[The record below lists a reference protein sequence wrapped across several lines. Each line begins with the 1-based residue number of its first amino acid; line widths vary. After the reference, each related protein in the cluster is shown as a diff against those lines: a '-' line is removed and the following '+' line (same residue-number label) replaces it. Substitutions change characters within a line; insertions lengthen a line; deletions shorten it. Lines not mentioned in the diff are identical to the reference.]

1 MFIKLPMIQ
10 NYFKKKLSINCK
22 GQLVEFDKPLV
33 MGILNLTPDSFYD
46 GGKYLGL
53 ENIAKYIKSMINDG
67 ASIIDVGAYSSRPG
81 AKHISQKEELERLLP
96 TLELILKHFPDIIV
110 SVDTFRSEI
119 AKIVAENYNV
129 SMINDISSGDLD
141 KKMFGTIA
149 SLNIPYIIMHMKGSP
164 QDMQLKA
171 EYEDLMK
178 EIINYFSVKTAELK
192 KLGVHDVIIDP
203 GFGFGKT
210 LAHNYQIL
218 NNLHELNIFEVPIL
232 VGLSRK
238 SMIYKLLGTSPEE
251 ALNGTSV
258 LNTICINKGASI
270 LRVHDVKAACEVI
283 NLTLKTIQ
291 S

>member
-1 MFIKLPMIQ
+1 
-10 NYFKKKLSINCK
+10 
-22 GQLVEFDKPLV
+22 
-33 MGILNLTPDSFYD
+33 
-46 GGKYLGL
+46 GL
-53 ENIAKYIKSMINDG
+53 ENIATHIKSMINDG

-119 AKIVAENYNV
+119 AKIVAEDYNV

-141 KKMFGTIA
+141 KKMFETIA

-178 EIINYFSVKTAELK
+178 EIINYFSDKTAELK

-238 SMIYKLLGTSPEE
+238 SMIYKLLGISPEE